1 MHAGLSSLSLVLY
14 MLSSFTSQRIACKG
28 RCPCLPSF
36 PRCQC
41 DWLLDPV
48 CGTDG
53 QSYLNPCYAMCS
65 RAVNGRSP
73 QQFWTCQTNILCFF
87 QDVACKGKCPCKSSP
102 NPLCICPAVIRPVCG
117 VDGNFYQNSCRAA
130 CANTVSYFR
139 NKLCSLQ
146 FQGYFQFSRE
156 LLAREPAP
164 AK

>member
-1 MHAGLSSLSLVLY
+1 MALFSLFLSI
-14 MLSSFTSQRIACKG
+14 LSSFTSQRIACKG

-65 RAVNGRSP
+65 RVVNGRTARSNFGHVK
-73 QQFWTCQTNILCFF
+73 QIFFVFF

-102 NPLCICPAVIRPVCG
+102 DPLCICPAVIRPVCG

-139 NKLCSLQ
+139 NKLRSLQ
-146 FQGYFQFSRE
+146 FQGYFQFSRK

-164 AK
+164 AE